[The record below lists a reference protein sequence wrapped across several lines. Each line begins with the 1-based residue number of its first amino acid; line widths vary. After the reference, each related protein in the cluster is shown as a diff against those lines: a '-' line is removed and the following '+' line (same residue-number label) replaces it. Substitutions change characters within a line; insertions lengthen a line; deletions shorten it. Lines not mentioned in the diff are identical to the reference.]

1 MNKYLVSATEVY
13 RVDNEESAAA
23 LIDEAKAETKYILAK
38 YSSVKKEKKAK
49 GEIVDEWYQVTLVK
63 KFNDEK
69 EPTDHISL
77 CYTTKANFD
86 EETVIN

>member
-13 RVDNEESAAA
+13 RVDTEEGAAA
-23 LIDEAKAETKYILAK
+23 LIDEAKAETKYTLAK
-38 YSSVKKEKKAK
+38 YSSVKKEKKSK

-69 EPTDHISL
+69 DPIS
-77 CYTTKANFD
+77 N
-86 EETVIN
+86 INVNYEVSF